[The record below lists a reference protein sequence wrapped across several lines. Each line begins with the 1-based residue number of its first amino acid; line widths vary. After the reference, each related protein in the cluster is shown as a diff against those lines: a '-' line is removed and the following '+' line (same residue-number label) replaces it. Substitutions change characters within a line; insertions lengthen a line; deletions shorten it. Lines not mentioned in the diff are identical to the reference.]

1 MNERYRIG
9 FDITVLWAVSD
20 RNGAA
25 LPLTDKEVHLY
36 YTNARGRHEAD
47 IRIQDGNVVVWDF
60 FGKDQRT
67 LGNYTLTL
75 EIIQPYGRRTIKMDK
90 CGAFALVGRSCE
102 EGSFEGEANI
112 NNGGEITLASELDI
126 YRIQPVVPV
135 IGENGNWWVEGV
147 DTGKPARVDVVNAAD
162 EEDIT
167 SKDNLLKLKD
177 RNDALGMGYVIL
189 RKNKTFA
196 EQVTKENT
204 IYEIRYDF
212 DLEDSE
218 ISLPKDIALK
228 FEGGKLS
235 NGILLAERCQIISA
249 SDEIFSNI
257 ELIGSFYADMV
268 SSEWFQ
274 ITEDADN
281 TIAINSI
288 LNIISPVISFAKY
301 DFPIK
306 ISVRGGERSAA
317 ILVKEGNKVIDFAS
331 NTLSLIPNALEK
343 YRAVEISCDNVR
355 ISNLM
360 QIGDMEAHEGTTGEW
375 GHGLYMAQAHNVV
388 IENCEFSYNWG
399 DGIDLIDTYEG
410 DDCPQNILIENVRC
424 LYNRRQGISIE
435 AVRGLQVRNCEFA
448 YTGKILTTAPSS
460 GLDIEPWQ
468 GMEYSR
474 VQDVTIERCYIHD
487 NVGVNLQ
494 IQCNT
499 WQDDKTIRNG
509 IALLDNRISDSSK
522 ADVSVIKEINGLIL
536 RHNVIDS
543 PMPIAFTIYKVTSA
557 TIESNLVNNGSIYA
571 QDGDAV
577 IRDNIIKEQSSNTA
591 EVWGAGGLFLLN
603 VSSEIEG
610 NHIESSVNPAV
621 VVQNTTTCN
630 LRSNRIISATAMVID
645 NGVATI
651 ERNILNIP
659 QLHIKKVSRVLHTGN
674 IVHNNGGSDFY
685 AIMDAT
691 SRADEAYTLEMVD
704 DVIVGYGWMIG
715 YYRKGAKA
723 YLRNMSSIVSE
734 RYGSYGDYWVRDNNI
749 LGYESNL
756 YVRLGD
762 KEQKEYDGNAK
773 GIRRVGG
780 RTQRPST
787 ANAGTYYA
795 DWDLYMPLFY
805 INGTW
810 RTADGITAPVT
821 TYLAAGTT
829 AQRPSGLGADQ
840 AGMRF
845 FDKTISKPIWWNGS
859 GWVDATGASV

>member
-1 MNERYRIG
+1 MAKKVIRAQMQQRRDTAANWAASNPVLLDGELGIVTDDPNLYKIGDGATAWNDLKFRG
-9 FDITVLWAVSD
+9 FDGTLVQTTGDSENAAMSQKAVTEKLTELESKVQED
-20 RNGAA
+20 IAEIKPIIING
-25 LPLTDKEVHLY
+25 
-36 YTNARGRHEAD
+36 
-47 IRIQDGNVVVWDF
+47 
-60 FGKDQRT
+60 
-67 LGNYTLTL
+67 
-75 EIIQPYGRRTIKMDK
+75 
-90 CGAFALVGRSCE
+90 
-102 EGSFEGEANI
+102 
-112 NNGGEITLASELDI
+112 
-126 YRIQPVVPV
+126 
-135 IGENGNWWVEGV
+135 
-147 DTGKPARVDVVNAAD
+147 DVVNAAD

-167 SKDNLLKLKD
+167 SEDNLLKLKD
-177 RNDALGMGYVIL
+177 RDDALGMGYVIL

-196 EQVTKENT
+196 EQVTQPNT

-218 ISLPKDIALK
+218 ISLPKDIAFK

-235 NGILLAERCQIISA
+235 NGILIAERCQIISA
-249 SDEIFSNI
+249 SDEVFSNI
-257 ELIGSFYADMV
+257 ELSGSFYADMV

-274 ITEDADN
+274 IAEDADN

-301 DFPIK
+301 DFPIN
-306 ISVRGGERSAA
+306 ISVRGGERSSA

-331 NTLSLIPNALEK
+331 NTLRLIPNALEK
-343 YRAVEISCDNVR
+343 YRAVEINCENVR
-355 ISNLM
+355 ISNLI

-410 DDCPQNILIENVRC
+410 DDCPHNILIENVRC

-460 GLDIEPWQ
+460 GIDIEPWQ

-499 WQDDKTIRNG
+499 WQEDKTIRNG

-543 PMPIAFTIYKVTSA
+543 PMPIGFTIYKVTSA
-557 TIESNLVNNGSIYA
+557 TIEGNLVNNGSIYV

-577 IRDNIIKEQSSNTA
+577 IRDNRIKEQSSNTA
-591 EVWGAGGLFLLN
+591 GVWGAGGLFLLN

-621 VVQNTTTCN
+621 VVLNTTTCN
-630 LRSNRIISATAMVID
+630 LRSNRIISAAAMVID

-651 ERNILNIP
+651 ERNILNIS

-685 AIMDAT
+685 AIMDTT

-723 YLRNMSSIVSE
+723 YLRNMSSIASE

-787 ANAGTYYA
+787 ANAGTYYT

-805 INGTW
+805 INGAW
-810 RTADGITAPVT
+810 RTADGIIAPVT

-845 FDKTISKPIWWNGS
+845 FDKTIGKPIWWNGS
-859 GWVDATGASV
+859 GWVDATGATV